1 MEKAADS
8 SGLTF
13 RQDYFA
19 DDKAWSALVSLL
31 HDTFGIDLDPLKRL
45 GGADPTSMPF
55 GWFDEGGLLAA
66 NLSAFA
72 MPITLNGRI
81 INAAGL
87 QSGAVRPPWRGRG
100 LYRNV
105 TAKAL
110 DWCDQQG
117 FEAVLLYTDKPDLY
131 TPYGF
136 RSLPMHFY
144 AGAAPEPLAGGQP
157 ARMLDPW
164 TPDDLAL
171 LQRALKSRT
180 AVSDALGVCESAAM
194 FLINTQFDP
203 DVRLSWLEDRQA
215 VIAWKVGDNSTFV
228 LSDIIAAT
236 IPPLDAIFG
245 SLGIAPSAIE
255 VLFSPDKLG
264 WQGEARALDGST
276 QFMIRTDAP
285 VDLEQPAM
293 LSPMA
298 DF

>member
-1 MEKAADS
+1 MEKATDS

-55 GWFDEGGLLAA
+55 GWFDESGFLAA

-72 MPITLNGRI
+72 MPLVIGGRQ

-100 LYRNV
+100 LYRDV
-105 TAKAL
+105 TRKAL
-110 DWCDQQG
+110 DWCAGQG
-117 FEAVLLYTDKPDLY
+117 FEAIVLYTDKPDLY

-144 AGAAPEPLAGGQP
+144 AGAAPEPLMGVQP
-157 ARMLDPW
+157 ARTLDPW
-164 TPDDLAL
+164 TPEYLAL

-180 AVSDALGVCESAAM
+180 PVSDALGVCESAAM

-215 VIAWKVGDNSTFV
+215 VVAWKVGDDSTFV

-264 WQGEARALDGST
+264 WQGETRLIDGGT
-276 QFMIRTDAP
+276 QFMIRTDLDIRLA
-285 VDLEQPAM
+285 QPAM